1 MKSFYEFLQAMEM
14 NGVQPT
20 ATTPTTTQ
28 PTATTPG
35 ATKPGATNTQPEYLN
50 IVNAF
55 ATNPAVIR
63 SLAPERVGRITN
75 LKTRTTLGDIARDV
89 KIIADARRLTGG
101 KSTGTNPAVPSAG
114 SGMVGGVN
122 VKPTS

>member
-20 ATTPTTTQ
+20 ATTPGATQ

-50 IVNAF
+50 ILNAF
-55 ATNPAVIR
+55 ATNPAAIR
-63 SLAPERVGRITN
+63 SLEKAGRITDPN
-75 LKTRTTLGDIARDV
+75 TKKALMNIAKDV
-89 KIIADARRLTGG
+89 ATITNAKKLTGG
-101 KSTGTNPAVPSAG
+101 KSTGTNPVPSAG

>member
-20 ATTPTTTQ
+20 ATTP
-28 PTATTPG
+28 G
-35 ATKPGATNTQPEYLN
+35 APKPGATNTQPEYLN
-50 IVNAF
+50 ILA
-55 ATNPAVIR
+55 ALSTNPAAIR
-63 SLAPERVGRITN
+63 SLAPEKVQKITN
-75 LKTRTTLGDIARDV
+75 PNTRRTLVDIATDV
-89 KIIADARRLTGG
+89 ATIRNAKKLTGG
-101 KSTGTNPAVPSAG
+101 KSTGTGTNPVPSAG

>member
-35 ATKPGATNTQPEYLN
+35 APKPGATNTQPEYLN
-50 IVNAF
+50 ILTALS
-55 ATNPAVIR
+55 TNPAAIR
-63 SLAPERVGRITN
+63 SLAPEKVKKITN
-75 LKTRTTLGDIARDV
+75 QNTKEALMGIAKDV
-89 KIIADARRLTGG
+89 ATIANAKKLTGE
-101 KSTGTNPAVPSAG
+101 KSTGTNPVQSAG
-114 SGMVGGVN
+114 SGMVGGM
-122 VKPTS
+122 KPTS

>member
-14 NGVQPT
+14 NGV
-20 ATTPTTTQ
+20 Q

-63 SLAPERVGRITN
+63 SLAPERVGRITDRN
-75 LKTRTTLGDIARDV
+75 TKEALMGIAKDV
-89 KIIADARRLTGG
+89 ATIANAKKLTGG
-101 KSTGTNPAVPSAG
+101 KSIGTNTNPVQSAG

>member
-1 MKSFYEFLQAMEM
+1 VKSFYEFLQAMEM

-50 IVNAF
+50 ILNAF
-55 ATNPAVIR
+55 ATNPAAIR
-63 SLAPERVGRITN
+63 SLEKAGRITDPN
-75 LKTRTTLGDIARDV
+75 TKKALMGIAKDV
-89 KIIADARRLTGG
+89 ATIANAKKLTGG
-101 KSTGTNPAVPSAG
+101 KSTGANPVPSAG
-114 SGMVGGVN
+114 SGMVSG
-122 VKPTS
+122 VKPAS

>member
-35 ATKPGATNTQPEYLN
+35 APKPGATNTQPEYLN
-50 IVNAF
+50 ILNAF
-55 ATNPAVIR
+55 ATNPAAIR
-63 SLAPERVGRITN
+63 SLEKAGRITN
-75 LKTRTTLGDIARDV
+75 PNTRKAFVDMANDVNTIA
-89 KIIADARRLTGG
+89 KAKKLTGG
-101 KSTGTNPAVPSAG
+101 KSTGTNPVPSAG
-114 SGMVGGVN
+114 SGMVGGV
-122 VKPTS
+122 KPAS